1 MCQLFLSDEVKRM
14 KLFST
19 ILRRKR
25 GVILFVAAFM
35 LPLLF
40 VVVVSIDTFSKRQ
53 QTTRNL
59 LESNLWLSGRSALD
73 QLETEFIEQ
82 ESKILDDKYFSNWSG
97 ENSLSET
104 DTINDLFIIDKGFQ
118 VLYPKTAE
126 DKGDYIFRFNEGWKT
141 DYKAYMDKA
150 ETAELA
156 NRNYS
161 DAIKNYKICLQLA
174 KTIQQEALSM
184 EGLARSHWANQNFG
198 EAIRYYQLLKNK
210 YSQTEN
216 RSGHP
221 YGISAPLQLYTIGT
235 LTGED
240 IYGKDSLRIT
250 CQRMKDG
257 HWLISSPTYYF
268 FKAEYE
274 SIMENGMD
282 STESKFERTLRF
294 SQFLDDFV
302 IPAVKERSGFSEFNK
317 AAETKRIYL
326 QSDDGAYIISFIS
339 LPNLDENK
347 LSYIGIC
354 RNVDSVIT
362 SIISPMLKSL
372 SEETGLDFRLVNN
385 ENINLLTGETAQIP
399 EESLSLSF
407 SNIPFPFF
415 LVAIQPGFEKLESDA
430 KVQMII
436 YGLLFI
442 FIIVLMLFGVIV
454 LLRDISRETDSM
466 LLQTE
471 FVHNVSHEL
480 KTPLSLIRL
489 YGETLLLKDQLPE
502 ADRKEGLQIIT
513 KESERLSFMINN
525 ILDFSKIEM
534 GRKEFD
540 MKPGNL
546 VEVVMETLDS
556 YRYHFVKKGFTVKEE
571 IETNIPMVLFDKNA
585 VEGILI
591 NLFSNAIKFSAG
603 YKEVII
609 KLKNV
614 SEGICLEVADKGIG
628 IPVNELPNIFNR
640 FYRVKGTSEYEARGS
655 GLGLTIVKHA
665 VEAHGWRI
673 EVKSLPGQGSA
684 FSILIPFK
692 TETEVPK

>member
-1 MCQLFLSDEVKRM
+1 M
-14 KLFST
+14 KLFSN

-53 QTTRNL
+53 KTTRNL

-73 QLETEFIEQ
+73 QLETEFIAQ
-82 ESKILDDKYFSNWSG
+82 ESKILDDKHFSNWPG

-104 DTINDLFIIDKGFQ
+104 DTINDLFIIDKDFQ

-126 DKGDYIFRFNEGWKT
+126 DKGDDIFGFNKGWNP
-141 DYKAYMDKA
+141 DYKAYMTKA
-150 ETAELA
+150 ETAELN

-161 DAIKNYKICLQLA
+161 DAVTNYTISLQLA
-174 KTIQQEALSM
+174 KSIQQEALSV
-184 EGLARSHWANQNFG
+184 EGLARSYLSNQNYR

-210 YSQTEN
+210 YSQTGN

-221 YGISAPLQLYTIGT
+221 YGISAPLQLYAIET
-235 LTGED
+235 LTGENT
-240 IYGKDSLRIT
+240 YGKDSLRIT
-250 CQRMKDG
+250 LQLIKDG
-257 HWLISSPTYYF
+257 YWLISSPTYYF
-268 FKAEYE
+268 FKEE
-274 SIMENGMD
+274 FDSILENGID

-294 SQFLDDFV
+294 NQFLVDFV

-326 QSDDGAYIISFIS
+326 QANNGAYIISLKS
-339 LPNLDENK
+339 LPNFAENK
-347 LSYIGIC
+347 LSFIGIC
-354 RNVDSVIT
+354 QNIDTIISN
-362 SIISPMLKSL
+362 IISPKLNSL
-372 SEETGLDFRLVNN
+372 SEETGLEYCLINVN
-385 ENINLLTGETAQIP
+385 NINLLTGVTAQVP

-407 SNIPFPFF
+407 GKIPFSFS
-415 LVAIQPGFEKLESDA
+415 LVAIQPGYEKLESDA
-430 KVQMII
+430 KIQMII

-442 FIIVLMLFGVIV
+442 FIIILMLFGVIV

-489 YGETLLLKDQLPE
+489 YGETLLLKDQLSE
-502 ADRKEGLQIIT
+502 ADRREGLQIIT

-540 MKPGNL
+540 MKPGTL
-546 VEVVMETLDS
+546 VEVVKETLDS
-556 YRYHFVKKGFTVKEE
+556 YRYHFVKKGFSVTEE
-571 IETNIPMVLFDKNA
+571 VDSNIPEVLFDKNA
-585 VEGILI
+585 LEGILI

-603 YKEVII
+603 YKEVIV
-609 KLKNV
+609 KLKRI

-628 IPVNELPNIFNR
+628 IATNELPNIFNR
-640 FYRVKGTSEYEARGS
+640 FYRVKGTSDYEARGS

-673 EVKSLPGQGSA
+673 EVKSTPGKGSS
-684 FSILIPFK
+684 FFILIPLSA
-692 TETEVPK
+692 ETEVTK